1 VRTGA
6 KIAVST
12 LISLFLFTG
21 LTVASYA
28 GLFSILENRFYA
40 PSIIKN
46 YSDQGERA
54 ARILDSWHSDNVAAF
69 STFTANEAVTRSLLP
84 NQSSQDIFDRTNLAG
99 TLMAGTRGLEGIRI
113 IDSGES
119 IREND
124 TGNRRIHF
132 STFTQDIL
140 RKEDFLISWK
150 QYGRDDADIPFAR
163 IARSD
168 GDSARLIL
176 DTERDRY
183 LYTFPFY
190 DSYGTWRGTAVFY
203 VSARVA
209 VQKLIGEGLLRL
221 SDHPVLI
228 ATEDALVYG
237 AVTGMPSAGRDF
249 LTNVI
254 IDRWTKNDLAAD
266 RIVGTGESGWV
277 LVSKKAGEWG
287 IYGQLVDEQLFSFP
301 KSVRTLFL
309 AVSFL
314 TMFLV
319 IFLLFNLKQDEM
331 VIIRSRIR
339 RFQVNLMEELME
351 TDEEQQWEEL
361 RKNLTGKKREF
372 NDRIKRGFGRRV
384 KRKHSEAID
393 QLLDK
398 SWEEILTAI
407 GRKEHTQ
414 KIGTEEIRLMLEQVL
429 QNNAISLN
437 LTNVT
442 TGMQSQ
448 RPVAP
453 DTTPP
458 DAMEDLEEVE
468 ELDEVESVEELDE
481 VESVEELDEV
491 ESVEEL
497 DEVESVEE
505 LDEVESVEELDE
517 VESVEELDTDPAYAP
532 AEPDE
537 VEYLD
542 GEWEVEL
549 LDVATDEEL
558 AEFIEESVPD
568 DILVYDFGEKP
579 GFDEPVRPI
588 PAEQE
593 SYSFAEFEI
602 SGLDFTSLD
611 ELLSDTTEAEE
622 DAENAI
628 WIGDILPGQTPSRS
642 ILLSERH
649 PVEFLEV
656 IGEDEPSPLLDVEET
671 QNDGGTIINR
681 DGIYVISAATK
692 LEDPEGINSD
702 FRELVNSVLH

>member
-1 VRTGA
+1 MRTGA

-505 LDEVESVEELDE
+505 LDEVESVEELD
-517 VESVEELDTDPAYAP
+517 TDPAYAP

>member
-1 VRTGA
+1 MRTGA

-228 ATEDALVYG
+228 ATEDSLVYG

-505 LDEVESVEELDE
+505 LDEVESVEELD
-517 VESVEELDTDPAYAP
+517 TDPAYAP

>member
-1 VRTGA
+1 MRTGA

-203 VSARVA
+203 VSARAA

-228 ATEDALVYG
+228 ATEDSLVYG

-398 SWEEILTAI
+398 SWEE
-407 GRKEHTQ
+407 
-414 KIGTEEIRLMLEQVL
+414 
-429 QNNAISLN
+429 
-437 LTNVT
+437 
-442 TGMQSQ
+442 
-448 RPVAP
+448 
-453 DTTPP
+453 
-458 DAMEDLEEVE
+458 
-468 ELDEVESVEELDE
+468 
-481 VESVEELDEV
+481 
-491 ESVEEL
+491 
-497 DEVESVEE
+497 
-505 LDEVESVEELDE
+505 
-517 VESVEELDTDPAYAP
+517 
-532 AEPDE
+532 
-537 VEYLD
+537 
-542 GEWEVEL
+542 
-549 LDVATDEEL
+549 
-558 AEFIEESVPD
+558 F
-568 DILVYDFGEKP
+568 
-579 GFDEPVRPI
+579 
-588 PAEQE
+588 
-593 SYSFAEFEI
+593 
-602 SGLDFTSLD
+602 
-611 ELLSDTTEAEE
+611 
-622 DAENAI
+622 
-628 WIGDILPGQTPSRS
+628 
-642 ILLSERH
+642 
-649 PVEFLEV
+649 
-656 IGEDEPSPLLDVEET
+656 
-671 QNDGGTIINR
+671 
-681 DGIYVISAATK
+681 
-692 LEDPEGINSD
+692 
-702 FRELVNSVLH
+702 

>member
-1 VRTGA
+1 MRTGA

-203 VSARVA
+203 VSARAA

-505 LDEVESVEELDE
+505 LDEVESVEELD
-517 VESVEELDTDPAYAP
+517 TDPAYAP

>member
-203 VSARVA
+203 VSARAA

-228 ATEDALVYG
+228 ATEDSLVYG
-237 AVTGMPSAGRDF
+237 AVTGIPSAGRDF

-453 DTTPP
+453 DTTQP
-458 DAMEDLEEVE
+458 DAMEDLEE
-468 ELDEVESVEELDE
+468 VEELDE